1 MITIL
6 ARFFGDEGACG
17 AQGGHVLGFQRRL
30 FSAASSGG
38 EPEESVVFMD
48 MFLQEEEV
56 LPEEEALGQ
65 VFLCQGEEDAG
76 IRLGEDGFA
85 PLVFQVEGDQ

>member
-1 MITIL
+1 MRDYNIS
-6 ARFFGDEGACG
+6 AFFGDEGACG

-48 MFLQEEEV
+48 MFLQE
-56 LPEEEALGQ
+56 
-65 VFLCQGEEDAG
+65 
-76 IRLGEDGFA
+76 
-85 PLVFQVEGDQ
+85 